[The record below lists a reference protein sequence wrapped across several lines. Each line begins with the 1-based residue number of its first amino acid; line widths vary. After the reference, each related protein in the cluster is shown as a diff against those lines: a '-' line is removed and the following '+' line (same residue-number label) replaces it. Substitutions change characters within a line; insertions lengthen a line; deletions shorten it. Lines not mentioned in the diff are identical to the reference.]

1 MRVLNLSLDRSALEA
16 GSAVQTRL
24 LALADR
30 VPPEPTAEGEK
41 VGGITVFVPA
51 GKDEVQKPSEH
62 LTVYAF
68 GGPKVLQL
76 WKMWREGRRI
86 LSGGTTPALQG
97 SGTPFIKGDRG
108 RYDLVTVQDAYFLGF
123 LAIKLGKKFSVPV
136 EVQIHGFEKRVGGR
150 ARLAK
155 FVLAHATKIRVVSIR
170 LQKELYSI
178 FHIPYSRIYVLPV
191 VTQVEASERIQKRKT
206 VPYPFTFLTVGRLV
220 PVKNIGLQIRAFAE
234 VAKLIPHI
242 RLRIVGDGPERAHL
256 ELEARRLKL
265 EASVLFEGEQK
276 EVGKYY
282 EEADAFLLTSDY
294 EGWGRV
300 VLEASAYHLPIIMT
314 DVGLAREVIVNEES
328 GLVIPVGDEE
338 ELRRAMK
345 DLLDKPELRLR
356 LGEGAYK
363 AFRALPS
370 KEEQI
375 EKQVTEWSSLRA
387 CSESNA

>member
-1 MRVLNLSLDRSALEA
+1 MLSLDKAILER
-16 GSAVQTRL
+16 GSAVQKRL
-24 LALADR
+24 LALS
-30 VPPEPTAEGEK
+30 EK
-41 VGGITVFVPA
+41 VGKTTPALQGSDTPFAKGELTVLVPA
-51 GKDEVQKPSEH
+51 QKDEVRKLSEY
-62 LTVYAF
+62 LTIHAF
-68 GGPKVLQL
+68 GGNKILQL
-76 WKMWREGRRI
+76 WKMWREGERVLR
-86 LSGGTTPALQG
+86 GRTAPALQG
-97 SGTPFIKGDRG
+97 SGTPLIKGDRG

-123 LAIKLGKKFSVPV
+123 LAVRLGKKFSVPV

-220 PVKNIGLQIRAFAE
+220 PVKNIGLQIRAFA
-234 VAKLIPHI
+234 KLVKEIPHV
-242 RLRIVGDGPERAHL
+242 RLLIVGDGAERKNL
-256 ELEARRLKL
+256 EREAKSLKL
-265 EASVLFEGEQK
+265 ESSVVFEGEQK

-300 VLEASAYHLPIIMT
+300 TLEAATHKLPIIMT

-328 GLVIPVGDEE
+328 GLIIPVGDEA
-338 ELRRAMK
+338 ELVRAMR
-345 DLLDKPELRLR
+345 DLLDKPELRTQ
-356 LGEGAYK
+356 LGEGALK
-363 AFRALPS
+363 AFKTLPGR
-370 KEEQI
+370 ETQI
-375 EKQVTEWSSLRA
+375 EKQVTEWNSLR
-387 CSESNA
+387 